1 MNTIFKK
8 SNNVELEAGELK
20 QVSGGNDVSMLC
32 GQSGLDE
39 MYEIIAFNK
48 AANRGLLDPVPFPLP
63 PIF

>member
-8 SNNVELEAGELK
+8 TNNVELEAGELK

-39 MYEIIAFNK
+39 IIAFNK
-48 AANRGLLDPVPFPLP
+48 AANRGRLDPVPFPLP